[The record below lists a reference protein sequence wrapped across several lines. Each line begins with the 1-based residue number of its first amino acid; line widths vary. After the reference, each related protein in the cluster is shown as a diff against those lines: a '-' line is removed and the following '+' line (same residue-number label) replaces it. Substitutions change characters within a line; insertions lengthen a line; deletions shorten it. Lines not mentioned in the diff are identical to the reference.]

1 MKMKYLLAASVV
13 SLTAAMPTM
22 ASAQSTGSLDFE
34 AEEIIVTGT
43 RARDVEGIEIPD
55 TPKAS
60 QVLTEEV
67 IRRQRPGQTVN
78 DIVNL
83 VPGVS
88 FQNNDP
94 WGSSGGGFTIRGF
107 GADRVSQTLD
117 GLPLNDSGNYALYTN
132 QQVDPEVLQ
141 EVNVNLGTTDVDS
154 PTASATGG
162 TINIRTRRPGSEPGL
177 VSTITVGSVLADGVS
192 FGELHALWRT
202 LQSIRTGR

>member
-1 MKMKYLLAASVV
+1 MKKFLLRSTAIVAIAVPAA
-13 SLTAAMPTM
+13 AH
-22 ASAQSTGSLDFE
+22 AQSTGSIDFE
-34 AEEIIVTGT
+34 DEIIVTGALST
-43 RARDVEGIEIPD
+43 DVGGVEIPD
-55 TPKAS
+55 TPKAK
-60 QVLTEEV
+60 QVLNEEI

-132 QQVDPEVLQ
+132 QQVD
-141 EVNVNLGTTDVDS
+141 
-154 PTASATGG
+154 
-162 TINIRTRRPGSEPGL
+162 SEIL
-177 VSTITVGSVLADGVS
+177 SSL
-192 FGELHALWRT
+192 
-202 LQSIRTGR
+202 